1 MERQADNLMVKV
13 PCREVCRS
21 FEFSGGLLAKGYA
34 LSYGGVQKLLKQKCA
49 S

>member
-1 MERQADNLMVKV
+1 MEGQADNLMVNLSS
-13 PCREVCRS
+13 REVCRS

-34 LSYGGVQKLLKQKCA
+34 LSYGGVQKQVKQKCA